1 MDSAGDQHLHIGE
14 GVMLVWMETLE
25 KYLWIGRYCNNILS
39 GGGGEQS
46 RISSLHTNFTLFE
59 IIDLDSFLT
68 DHNIYK
74 RRLDLEGNPIE
85 EAKKEEILT
94 SSTTKEN
101 VVSIR
106 KLDRIWVEPKF

>member
-1 MDSAGDQHLHIGE
+1 M
-14 GVMLVWMETLE
+14 V
-25 KYLWIGRYCNNILS
+25 KYLN
-39 GGGGEQS
+39 
-46 RISSLHTNFTLFE
+46 TLF
-59 IIDLDSFLT
+59 FFT

-101 VVSIR
+101 VVSAA
-106 KLDRIWVEPKF
+106 K